1 MAIQIKMVEVI
12 DNDRNFINIAS
23 VKTGIAGTQSWNS
36 GESSVNIGD
45 GILYGPGSP
54 IATSPEPSAGDL
66 KFDGKLLINSFS
78 QVIFPLA

>member
-12 DNDRNFINIAS
+12 DNNRNFINLAS
-23 VKTGIAGTQSWNS
+23 IKTGIAGTQPWSS
-36 GESSVNIGD
+36 GQSSVNIGD

-54 IATSPEPSAGDL
+54 VATAPAASAGDI